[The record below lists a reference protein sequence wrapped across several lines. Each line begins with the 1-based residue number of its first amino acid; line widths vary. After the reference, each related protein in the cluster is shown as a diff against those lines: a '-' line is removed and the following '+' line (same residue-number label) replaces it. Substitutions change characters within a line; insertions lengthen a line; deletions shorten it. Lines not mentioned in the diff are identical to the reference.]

1 MFNLLLSLSVS
12 LLKKIVKSSAKNDVG
27 LMPSSNYPGARD
39 TGGYAPRVYN
49 GLMPSSTYPGF
60 SGSRVNLIE

>member
-1 MFNLLLSLSVS
+1 
-12 LLKKIVKSSAKNDVG
+12 
-27 LMPSSNYPGARD
+27 MPSSSYPGARD
-39 TGGYAPRVYN
+39 TAGYVPRVYN